1 MIDKLNLVSIISKY
15 HLNGMIEAV
24 RWDIKDQNLNI
35 GFNSPSKEMIGNLE
49 FTGFPLEDS
58 TIALSNTSQLNKLI
72 SITNGYVELS
82 YKKQHN
88 LITKLILSDNNYTLD
103 YSLADLMLVP
113 RAGGLQM
120 EPNFTEISELDN
132 ESIGAIVKAKGALVD
147 TDTVV
152 ISPNSNEDG
161 EDRVEM
167 CFGGNI
173 EHSNKVS
180 FFISNVNISDVF
192 KQLNK
197 ADLPHYNSN
206 MIKEIMYCNKD
217 MVSGTMSI
225 DLDGIMKLEFIG
237 DNLKSFYYLV
247 SKEK

>member
-24 RWDIKDQNLNI
+24 RWDIKNQNLSI

-113 RAGGLQM
+113 RAGGLQI

-132 ESIGAIVKAKGALVD
+132 ESIN
-147 TDTVV
+147 V
-152 ISPNSNEDG
+152 IN
-161 EDRVEM
+161 
-167 CFGGNI
+167 
-173 EHSNKVS
+173 
-180 FFISNVNISDVF
+180 NV
-192 KQLNK
+192 L
-197 ADLPHYNSN
+197 
-206 MIKEIMYCNKD
+206 
-217 MVSGTMSI
+217 G
-225 DLDGIMKLEFIG
+225 
-237 DNLKSFYYLV
+237 
-247 SKEK
+247 